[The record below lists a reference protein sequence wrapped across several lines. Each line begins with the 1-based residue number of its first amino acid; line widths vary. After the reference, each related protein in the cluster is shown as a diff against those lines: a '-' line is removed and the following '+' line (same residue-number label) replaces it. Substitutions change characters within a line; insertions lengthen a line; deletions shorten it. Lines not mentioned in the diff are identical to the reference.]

1 MIFGPLIKAVGPA
14 VYKLDK
20 LKSPTYLAYKLFV
33 WILDH
38 SINGSL
44 TYKLAFFCFALW
56 LVKPFVDYSC
66 EPCEMC
72 V

>member
-44 TYKLAFFCFALW
+44 TYKLALFLLCSMVGEAFRRL
-56 LVKPFVDYSC
+56 
-66 EPCEMC
+66 
-72 V
+72 